1 MPDLHLMIV
10 EDDDVSRAVL
20 GLLAEAEG
28 YRVTSADSGDAALS
42 AIANGVRP
50 DAILADMQMPGTSGP
65 ALAEALHQA
74 CGPGVR
80 VIGMSASG
88 TGAPGF
94 DGFLLKPFEISALT
108 GLIGRTD
115 LLNPATYA
123 SLQGSMP
130 ADQVQ
135 ALYRLCLDD
144 ADRRIARMRD
154 ARDTCDEAAYVRE
167 AHAIKGGCGMVG
179 ATELHQLAAAM
190 EENGL
195 AGGDGVD
202 SLDGFLAA
210 SARLRR
216 ILEAYVEDD

>member
-10 EDDDVSRAVL
+10 DDDEVSREVL
-20 GLLAEAEG
+20 SLLAEADG
-28 YRVTSADSGDAALS
+28 YRVTTAESGDAALA

-50 DAILADMQMPGTSGP
+50 DAILTDMQMPGTSGT

-74 CGPGVR
+74 CGAGIR

-108 GLIGRTD
+108 ALIAGAEP
-115 LLNPATYA
+115 LNDATYA
-123 SLQGSMP
+123 SLQASMP
-130 ADQVQ
+130 AQQVR

-144 ADRRIARMRD
+144 AERRIARMRD
-154 ARDTCDEAAYVRE
+154 ARDAADSVSYIRE

-179 ATELHQLAAAM
+179 ATELHRLAGAM

-195 AGGDGVD
+195 SSDEGVD

-216 ILEAYVEDD
+216 ILEANVEND